1 MNSVLEDLDLR
12 DLEYFRVRLMGWMRK
27 TVGLRDDIY

>member
-1 MNSVLEDLDLR
+1 MNSVLEDLDLW
-12 DLEYFRVRLMGWMRK
+12 DLEYLGVRLMGWMRK